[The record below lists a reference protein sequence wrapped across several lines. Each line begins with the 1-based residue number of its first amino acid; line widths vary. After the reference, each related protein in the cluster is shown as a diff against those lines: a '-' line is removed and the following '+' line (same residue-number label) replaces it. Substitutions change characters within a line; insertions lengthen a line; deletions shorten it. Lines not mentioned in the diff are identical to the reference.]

1 MEPLYTRGSWLVLGN
16 FRDQCVSQHSPSQ
29 HIRLCGV
36 VRVSLSRTNS
46 VDAAIGFLNQHG
58 ILRGGFTVQ

>member
-1 MEPLYTRGSWLVLGN
+1 VLGN

-36 VRVSLSRTNS
+36 VRVSLS
-46 VDAAIGFLNQHG
+46 LHQQ
-58 ILRGGFTVQ
+58 RGRRDRLSEPARHPAWRVYGAV